1 MLQRLS
7 LGNLGIVVGSILTI
21 IGFVA
26 YATNHPTLNLAGFFY
41 GFPLL
46 LGGLALK
53 SGELKPIKFSQ
64 PTPPDVVALR
74 DQQATVTQ
82 TKIRQDVMRYQYGQN
97 MHLERALELL
107 ELGRNDDERPVL
119 TGLRELA
126 TDNAYTLVLEFDS
139 PEVPLEKWQDR
150 HEKITRYFGPNV
162 QAILS
167 QPQAKRVE
175 LALIREAGDESTH
188 PHKS

>member
-7 LGNLGIVVGSILTI
+7 LGNLGIFVGSILAIT
-21 IGFVA
+21 GFVA
-26 YATNHPTLNLAGFFY
+26 YATDHPTLNLAGFFY

-53 SGELKPIKFSQ
+53 SSELKPIQFSQ
-64 PTPPDVVALR
+64 PTEPKVLALR
-74 DQQATVTQ
+74 EQQATVTQ

-119 TGLRELA
+119 KGLREVA
-126 TDNAYTLVLEFDS
+126 TEEAYTLILEFDS
-139 PEVPLEKWQDR
+139 PELSLDKWQDK
-150 HEKITRYFGPNV
+150 HEKITRYFGPNIR
-162 QAILS
+162 AEIA
-167 QPQAKRVE
+167 QPQPKRVE
-175 LALIREAGDESTH
+175 LALITTPDTAPEAVTS
-188 PHKS
+188 